1 MEKADRKLT
10 NEEVGKMIILNTLG
24 HTVDMHIAA
33 GSIADL
39 ELQTLWM
46 DAEVALNQIQMYL
59 ENALGEDFFN
69 GNN

>member
-1 MEKADRKLT
+1 MEDRKLT
-10 NEEVGKMIILNTLG
+10 NEEVGKMVILNTLG

-33 GSIADL
+33 GSIADPD
-39 ELQTLWM
+39 LQILWM
-46 DAEVALNQIQMYL
+46 DAEAALNMIQIYL